1 MNGNGS
7 IGKFKEVPAK
17 GALLP
22 RIGGLVGIPGKGRI
36 SLHGLRGYCV
46 YEQDDGDYPAY
57 DEDAVKPRKNLK
69 LFGGA
74 ALLVFAVI
82 GAAFAQ
88 HRCPGCCF
96 RHAHGL
102 IHSSKPHFE
111 IGMPVSAG
119 VDPRAI
125 G

>member
-1 MNGNGS
+1 MKS
-7 IGKFKEVPAK
+7 KPTAHFYREF
-17 GALLP
+17 
-22 RIGGLVGIPGKGRI
+22 GGLVGTPRKGR
-36 SLHGLRGYCV
+36 LGNHGLRGYCV

-88 HRCPGCCF
+88 IITLNSNDRVEFGQGIVTLKACDSF
-96 RHAHGL
+96 
-102 IHSSKPHFE
+102 
-111 IGMPVSAG
+111 VS
-119 VDPRAI
+119 I
-125 G
+125 T